1 LGETTSIRV
10 LLADDHP
17 LMRAGIALTLSR
29 EPDIELVGQAEDGLE
44 ARRLAAS
51 LRPDVLLLDVSMP
64 GPRAADTV
72 VHLASTCPDTR
83 VLALTAYD
91 DDVYVTALVEAGV
104 CGYVLKDEAPTAM
117 LRAVR
122 AVAEGERWFSSSI
135 AERLNRRRLRADGY
149 EVNLTKRESEA
160 LRLVMEGLTD
170 REVGLALGLSERTV
184 RYHLGNVYSK
194 LGVSARAEAV
204 AKALELGLV
213 RPRSEDVRIP

>member
-1 LGETTSIRV
+1 MRV

-17 LMRAGIALTLSR
+17 LMREGIALTLTK
-29 EPDIELVGQAEDGLE
+29 EPDILLVGQAEDGME
-44 ARRLAAS
+44 ARRLAVR
-51 LRPDVLLLDVSMP
+51 LQPNVLLLDVSMP

-72 VHLASTCPDTR
+72 AYLGDKCPDTR

-104 CGYVLKDEAPTAM
+104 WGYVLKDEPPAAM

-122 AVAEGERWFSSSI
+122 SVAEGQRWFSSAI
-135 AERLNRRRLRADGY
+135 AERLNRRRMRADHR
-149 EVNLTKRESEA
+149 EVRLTKRETEA

-170 REVGLALGLSERTV
+170 REVGSALGLSERTV
-184 RYHLGNVYSK
+184 RYHLGNVYNK

-204 AKALELGLV
+204 AKAMELGLV
-213 RPRSEDVRIP
+213 RPRSEDTRLTQ